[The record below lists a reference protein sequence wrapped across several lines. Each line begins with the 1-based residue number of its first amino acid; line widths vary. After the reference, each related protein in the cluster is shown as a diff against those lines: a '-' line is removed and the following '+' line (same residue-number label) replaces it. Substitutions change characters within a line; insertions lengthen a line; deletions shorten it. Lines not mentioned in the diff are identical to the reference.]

1 MEWYK
6 SGVQF
11 RRVNQDL
18 RVRTYFLS
26 GEVFQHLN
34 STFTAREAAN
44 PMGLFLLGVDTQK
57 VGVLSNL
64 NMENPLKIRSF
75 VAPNSDHAKQD
86 NPENI
91 AVAG

>member
-1 MEWYK
+1 
-6 SGVQF
+6 
-11 RRVNQDL
+11 
-18 RVRTYFLS
+18 
-26 GEVFQHLN
+26 
-34 STFTAREAAN
+34 
-44 PMGLFLLGVDTQK
+44 MGLFLLGVDTQK